1 MALRRLFAWLAY
13 AALTAPIGLLAH
25 FAFEAYS
32 RRDSGFSPFEPD
44 HIALISVLAGSLAAV
59 VVALRR
65 GTRDERR
72 ERVSILRASMPR
84 GIGLIVA
91 TGTVQLALAAFTLS
105 LENLALDPTRAGC
118 AAVIAL
124 ATALVGAF
132 AFFCVED
139 AVLTTAAG
147 LCASWTASGGESAR
161 LILVLEASAGGR
173 IAVRHHRGRSPP
185 FRP

>member
-1 MALRRLFAWLAY
+1 MALRRVFAWWVY
-13 AALTAPIGLLAH
+13 TALTAPIGLLAH

-44 HIALISVLAGSLAAV
+44 HVALLSVLVGFLAAV

-72 ERVSILRASMPR
+72 NRITLLRACMPR
-84 GIGLIVA
+84 GIGLIIA
-91 TGTVQLALAAFTLS
+91 TGTVQLAVAAFTLS
-105 LENLALDPTRAGC
+105 LENLAVEPTRAGS
-118 AAVIAL
+118 AVAIAL
-124 ATALVGAF
+124 ATALAGAF

-139 AVLTTAAG
+139 VVLITAAG
-147 LCASWTASGGESAR
+147 LCASWIATSGESAR
-161 LILVLEASAGGR
+161 LVLVREAPFGGR

>member
-1 MALRRLFAWLAY
+1 MALRRLSSWLVY

-32 RRDSGFSPFEPD
+32 RRDSGFSPFESD
-44 HIALISVLAGSLAAV
+44 HLALLIVLAGSLAAV

-72 ERVSILRASMPR
+72 ERITMLRACMPR

-105 LENLALDPTRAGC
+105 LENLALDPTRAGS

-124 ATALVGAF
+124 ASALAGAF

-147 LCASWTASGGESAR
+147 LCASWIASSVESGR
-161 LILVLEASAGGR
+161 LVLALEPSSGGR